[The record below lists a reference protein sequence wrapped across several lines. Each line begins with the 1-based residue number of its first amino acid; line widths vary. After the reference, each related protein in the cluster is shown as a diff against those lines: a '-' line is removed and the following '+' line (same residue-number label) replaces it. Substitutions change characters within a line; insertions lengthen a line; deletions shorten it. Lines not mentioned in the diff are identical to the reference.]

1 LTVVSSKM
9 DFVCVNIFT
18 SCPES
23 KQHKMPT
30 PTEIAKCA
38 QLSAVREIMPYITAL
53 ESRIKELEDRLE
65 KVSINADT
73 QVKTSSSSNNRLYNV
88 LKDKRMEL
96 AHNIR
101 APAYVVATNRTLN
114 SMIEIMPRTLEDM
127 KSVYGFGPHKMG
139 LYGQE
144 FLTVLLDN
152 YSSN

>member
-1 LTVVSSKM
+1 MDLTTT
-9 DFVCVNIFT
+9 NIFT

-65 KVSINADT
+65 NVSVPKET
-73 QVKTSSSSNNRLYNV
+73 QTKTSISSNNKLYNI
-88 LKDKRMEL
+88 LSDKRMDL

-101 APAYVVATNRTLN
+101 APAYVVASNKTLN
-114 SMIEIMPRTLEDM
+114 SMIELKPRTLEDM
-127 KSVYGFGPHKMG
+127 KSVHGFGPHKLG
-139 LYGQE
+139 LYGKE
-144 FLTVLLDN
+144 FLTVLLEN
-152 YSSN
+152 Y